1 MLFSPERSVGNRPS
15 EKARPACG
23 CAETAFSETSFPR
36 RRARPVKICKGWILT
51 RGGALGRE
59 ITGDYGVSPIPPRG
73 GAAAERPSEKAASA
87 RPKSGFGRAEA
98 AFSETSSPR
107 RRARPLYIRQPA
119 FGVRRPRVRGLRRG
133 GTRFRPVRSGTRPV
147 RRRFRRRRPPPC
159 RCRS

>member
-1 MLFSPERSVGNRPS
+1 MLFSPERSVGDRPS

-36 RRARPVKICKGWILT
+36 RRARPVKICEGWILT

-73 GAAAERPSEKAASA
+73 GAAAERPSEKRLRRGQNPVLAA
-87 RPKSGFGRAEA
+87 PKLRFQKRH
-98 AFSETSSPR
+98 PR
-107 RRARPLYIRQPA
+107 EGGHGLFYIRQPA

-147 RRRFRRRRPPPC
+147 RRRFRRRPPPPC